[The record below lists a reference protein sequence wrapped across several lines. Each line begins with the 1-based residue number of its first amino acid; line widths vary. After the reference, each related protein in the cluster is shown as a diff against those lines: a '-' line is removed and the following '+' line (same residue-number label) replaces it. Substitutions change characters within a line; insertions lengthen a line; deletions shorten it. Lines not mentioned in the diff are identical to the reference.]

1 MYPVCIRY
9 ELLLVVNKRRDKIL
23 KKNKEDTIAKL
34 HVNCP
39 FFFSFFYLF
48 IFPSFFSLAR
58 SLSSS
63 SVPADASAF
72 QCFFFLFLLI
82 RSRPLLYL
90 SAGHRPKHR
99 TPTLLPSASITH
111 ANAAPP
117 QASSAPVAGYL
128 RPCAHRRLPLLRC
141 ICKKSVLVA

>member
-1 MYPVCIRY
+1 
-9 ELLLVVNKRRDKIL
+9 
-23 KKNKEDTIAKL
+23 
-34 HVNCP
+34 
-39 FFFSFFYLF
+39 
-48 IFPSFFSLAR
+48 
-58 SLSSS
+58 
-63 SVPADASAF
+63 
-72 QCFFFLFLLI
+72 
-82 RSRPLLYL
+82 L

-141 ICKKSVLVA
+141 ICKKSVLVAWEGRDELDKLKTSIPRVFTASSKHEIEHTNYMCIYG